1 MYTGPASTSALI
13 PARTV
18 YTGPASTGAL
28 ISARTVY
35 TGPASTGALIPARRV
50 ASFDVSRLR
59 YRNDVITRNGSD
71 VITSLP

>member
-1 MYTGPASTSALI
+1 MLPAEMTGASISGALLQDHRGSSVTKPGSTSA
-13 PARTV
+13 TV
-18 YTGPASTGAL
+18 GLQDFVG
-28 ISARTVY
+28 V
-35 TGPASTGALIPARRV
+35 RV